1 MGLEK
6 TASVPIP
13 SVGFR
18 KKCQPRKHCF
28 FLKQISNTRASGR
41 GPVRRADAT
50 DDLISLKL
58 HFEFTAPYVFNREV
72 DTTIAFSARFDG
84 LSHERISSRVVWI

>member
-1 MGLEK
+1 MALKRRRLSRPHRSGSERNVSRGN
-6 TASVPIP
+6 AA
-13 SVGFR
+13 
-18 KKCQPRKHCF
+18 F